1 MIISDEKYNSLKSK
15 ALGLQTGLDVNVID
29 ISIAKAIIDD
39 ILNLQLTPQPI
50 DEPVVKPAYDSCGK
64 EIKEDML
71 SPYFSIDKLFIDYLK
86 NTYDITKPFIHRWE
100 PEDKL
105 SEDELKT
112 ILNITKNSI
121 FYTSFEEATDAFL
134 ASDKKPH
141 IL

>member
-1 MIISDEKYNSLKSK
+1 MMISDEKYDNLKSK

-29 ISIAKAIIDD
+29 ISIAKAIVDD

-86 NTYDITKPFIHRWE
+86 DTYDIAKPFYHHSMM
-100 PEDKL
+100 L
-105 SEDELKT
+105 
-112 ILNITKNSI
+112 
-121 FYTSFEEATDAFL
+121 
-134 ASDKKPH
+134 
-141 IL
+141 